1 MLQENVTA
9 TSQKYI
15 EIIKK
20 KLDSVDDAM
29 ITLYLVALKYL
40 TASGSNP
47 KASGTCGHTFGK
59 YQTCFLAAE
68 NLNDFKSLME
78 KKTRKNCAFFF
89 F

>member
-1 MLQENVTA
+1 
-9 TSQKYI
+9 
-15 EIIKK
+15 
-20 KLDSVDDAM
+20 M

-89 F
+89 LACFSLVSQRNLHHFLSFIHQ